1 MNILVSANDKY
12 IMPLT
17 VMLTSLLE
25 NNRNTGISVYFLYS
39 DVSAENFRIL
49 EDMIQSSGQTLI
61 PVRIPEQVFSS
72 LKTAKRISRETFFR
86 LLVTKYVPADV
97 KRILW
102 LDCDIIVRGDLSGLY
117 HTELDGCSLAGCER
131 TDRMQA
137 SFKQYF
143 EKFGLPEPVHYINAG
158 VLLMDLETLR
168 QMEMETLITECIE
181 KYGADSFKYADQ
193 DLINI
198 IFRGK
203 IRLLDY
209 REYNLMTNAE
219 LYTAGLSCPD
229 RCVVIHYAGRL
240 KPWQFT
246 DVPFADIWKQYY
258 DRSPFKGKELRRIRA
273 VALSEM
279 VWRSLAEHG

>member
-25 NNRNTGISVYFLYS
+25 HNKDTGITVYFLYS
-39 DVSAENFRIL
+39 DVSAENLRIL
-49 EDMIQSSGQTLI
+49 EDMIRSYGQTLI
-61 PVRIPEQVFSS
+61 PVTVSEQVFS
-72 LKTAKRISRETFFR
+72 LKTAKRISRETLFR

-102 LDCDIIVRGDLSGLY
+102 LDCDLIVRADLSDLFF
-117 HTELDGCSLAGCER
+117 TEMGGCCLAGCER

-158 VLLMDLETLR
+158 VILMDLEALR
-168 QMEMETLITECIE
+168 QIEMETLITDCIE

-198 IFRGK
+198 IFQGK
-203 IRLLDY
+203 IKLLDH
-209 REYNLMTNAE
+209 REYNLMTNGE
-219 LYTAGLSCPD
+219 PNTAGLSCPD
-229 RCVVIHYAGRL
+229 RCAVIHYAGRL

-258 DRSPFKGKELRRIRA
+258 DLSPFREKELRRIRA